1 MLMEDSAYLF
11 IKLSVS
17 FQVGFSFNR
26 HNRHQVKSFKLP
38 KPKGA
43 FIMNKHISANRTW
56 KWVSSL
62 LLLSLIAYLIV
73 YPPLK
78 KTDPTSAAVAV
89 AKVNGVNIS
98 RDQLYEAMLVSGGEQ
113 TLDTLITEELI
124 NQEGQKT
131 GVQIT
136 DEDIQQEIS
145 LIQGSY
151 SSNDEFQQ
159 ALTSYGMTLDDLKKN
174 MKTQVLL
181 KKILEPQVTISD
193 DEIKQ
198 YYDENIE
205 SLKVPEQI
213 QASHISVT
221 TKEEA
226 DAILAELKKGTDFA
240 TLAKDKSLDTAT
252 KDTAGALGY
261 ISSGNMEETFDTAAF
276 ALAVGETSSAVQTST
291 GYDIIKV
298 TDHKAAYTPT
308 MEEKKEDI
316 KTTLTNQKLSTLS
329 STWLQ
334 EKKSQSTVENYLSK
348 DA

>member
-1 MLMEDSAYLF
+1 
-11 IKLSVS
+11 
-17 FQVGFSFNR
+17 
-26 HNRHQVKSFKLP
+26 
-38 KPKGA
+38 
-43 FIMNKHISANRTW
+43 MNKHISANRTW

-78 KTDPTSAAVAV
+78 KTDQAASAAM

-98 RDQLYEAMLVSGGEQ
+98 TDQLYEAMLVSSGEQ
-113 TLDTLITEELI
+113 TLDSLITEELI

-136 DEDIQQEIS
+136 DEDIQKEIS
-145 LIQGSY
+145 FMQGSY

-181 KKILEPQVTISD
+181 KKILEPQITISD

-221 TKEEA
+221 TIEEA

-261 ISSGNMEETFDTAAF
+261 FSSGNMEETFDTAAF

-298 TDHKAAYTPT
+298 TDRKAAYTPT

>member
-1 MLMEDSAYLF
+1 
-11 IKLSVS
+11 
-17 FQVGFSFNR
+17 
-26 HNRHQVKSFKLP
+26 
-38 KPKGA
+38 
-43 FIMNKHISANRTW
+43 MNKRISANRTR

-78 KTDPTSAAVAV
+78 KTDQASAASSAV

-98 RDQLYEAMLVSGGEQ
+98 TDQLYKAMLVSGGQQ
-113 TLDTLITEELI
+113 TLDSLITDELI
-124 NQEGQKT
+124 NQEAQKT
-131 GVQIT
+131 GIQIT
-136 DEDIQQEIS
+136 DEDIQKEIS
-145 LIQGSY
+145 SIQSSY
-151 SSNDEFQQ
+151 ASNDEFQQ

-181 KKILEPQVTISD
+181 KKILEPQITISD

-226 DAILAELKKGTDFA
+226 DAILTELKKGTDFA

-261 ISSGNMEETFDTAAF
+261 ISSGKMEATFDTAAF

-298 TDHKAAYTPT
+298 TDRKAAYTPT

>member
-1 MLMEDSAYLF
+1 
-11 IKLSVS
+11 
-17 FQVGFSFNR
+17 
-26 HNRHQVKSFKLP
+26 
-38 KPKGA
+38 
-43 FIMNKHISANRTW
+43 MNKHISANRTR

-78 KTDPTSAAVAV
+78 KTDQASAAAAAV

-98 RDQLYEAMLVSGGEQ
+98 TDQLYKAMLVSGGQQ
-113 TLDTLITEELI
+113 TLDSLISDELI
-124 NQEGQKT
+124 NQEAQKT
-131 GVQIT
+131 GIQIT
-136 DEDIQQEIS
+136 DEDIQKEIS
-145 LIQGSY
+145 SIQSSY
-151 SSNDEFQQ
+151 ASNDEFQQ

-174 MKTQVLL
+174 MKSQVLL
-181 KKILEPQVTISD
+181 KKILEPQITISD

-198 YYDENIE
+198 YYDQNIE

-261 ISSGNMEETFDTAAF
+261 ISSGKMEATFDTTAF

-308 MEEKKEDI
+308 LEEKKEDI

-329 STWLQ
+329 TTWLQ
-334 EKKSQSTVENYLSK
+334 VKKSQSTIENYLSK
-348 DA
+348 SA

>member
-1 MLMEDSAYLF
+1 
-11 IKLSVS
+11 
-17 FQVGFSFNR
+17 
-26 HNRHQVKSFKLP
+26 
-38 KPKGA
+38 
-43 FIMNKHISANRTW
+43 MNKHISANRTW

-78 KTDPTSAAVAV
+78 KTDQAASAAV

-98 RDQLYEAMLVSGGEQ
+98 TDQLYEAMLVSSGDQ
-113 TLDTLITEELI
+113 TLDSLITEELI

-136 DEDIQQEIS
+136 DEDIQKEIS
-145 LIQGSY
+145 FMQGSY

-181 KKILEPQVTISD
+181 KKILEPQITISD

-221 TKEEA
+221 TIEEA

-261 ISSGNMEETFDTAAF
+261 ISSGKMEETFDNAAF

-316 KTTLTNQKLSTLS
+316 KTSLTNQKLSTLS

-334 EKKSQSTVENYLSK
+334 EKKSQSTIENYLNK
-348 DA
+348 DT